1 MAQCAICGKT
11 AQSGNNVSFSNR
23 KTKRRFRPNLQR
35 VTVMENERLVR
46 KVVCAKC
53 IKTLVKV

>member
-11 AQSGNNVSFSNR
+11 ARSGNNVSFSNR